1 MSPVILKLR
10 IDIYIAM
17 ILAGAFFTFVGFA
30 SAYVMGWFFGILPA
44 ALGVLGVLSI
54 AGAVAALWHRS
65 QLAITIEP
73 SGITLPTGSVFRPG
87 QSVHI
92 PRDAIATIAKDESIR
107 GRLVAIA
114 LRAGGKVPIQ
124 ARNYCELKTFLSH
137 CKDHGLPT
145 A

>member
-1 MSPVILKLR
+1 MSIRL
-10 IDIYIAM
+10 
-17 ILAGAFFTFVGFA
+17 
-30 SAYVMGWFFGILPA
+30 
-44 ALGVLGVLSI
+44 
-54 AGAVAALWHRS
+54 
-65 QLAITIEP
+65 
-73 SGITLPTGSVFRPG
+73 TLPTSVFRPG